1 MAIEEK
7 ASNILLWTCSHFLGG
22 KKPVGA
28 CSMQNTLLVMAGG
41 AIGAACRY
49 QLGRLMTH
57 AMGPGYPWGTLAANL
72 LGGLAMGLLVGVLG
86 RFIDGGEAIRLLL
99 AVGVLGGFTT
109 FSSFSLEVMLMLERG
124 QMVQGLGYVLLSVV
138 GAVGMLALGLWTMRV
153 TA

>member
-99 AVGVLGGFTT
+99 SVGVMGGLTP
-109 FSSFSLEVMLMLERG
+109 FSSFSLKSMMMRG
-124 QMVQGLGYVLLSVV
+124 RDQMSKGLGFVLLSV
-138 GAVGMLALGLWTMRV
+138 L
-153 TA
+153 